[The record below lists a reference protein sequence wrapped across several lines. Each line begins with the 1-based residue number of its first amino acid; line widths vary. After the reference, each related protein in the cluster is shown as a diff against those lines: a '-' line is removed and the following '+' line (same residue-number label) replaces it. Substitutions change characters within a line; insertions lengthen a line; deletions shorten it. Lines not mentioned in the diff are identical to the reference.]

1 MLNMYLHAYQSYV
14 WNKVVSERVKRFG
27 ISKPMVGDLV
37 LEPLAG
43 TAEAAKGEPSDD
55 KKKLNKKEAK
65 KATSGRREPAQVK
78 WTDCRKEG
86 HLY

>member
-27 ISKPMVGDLV
+27 TSKPMVGDLV
-37 LEPLAG
+37 LEPLAE
-43 TAEAAKGEPSDD
+43 TAERAEKKTAQD
-55 KKKLNKKEAK
+55 KKLNKKEAK

-78 WTDCRKEG
+78 WNEHWKGE